1 MRFFLY
7 EIVARIVAIY
17 LFVDYS
23 RKLWFGL
30 VERKIGYVVRDGDF
44 LRVRPAILRAGC
56 EPYNSAQHEADH
68 CKNDETDVA
77 TREVL
82 VIFDNAPAAPEP
94 TVRALNYPALW
105 AICRN
110 PWRYLSA

>member
-23 RKLWFGL
+23 RKLWHGL

-44 LRVRPAILRAGC
+44 LSLLLDWVDW
-56 EPYNSAQHEADH
+56 S
-68 CKNDETDVA
+68 K
-77 TREVL
+77 L
-82 VIFDNAPAAPEP
+82 VIYRDAGAGPVLDTNRPRDIYVVCKLLCCDIWLVAPKH
-94 TVRALNYPALW
+94 
-105 AICRN
+105 
-110 PWRYLSA
+110 LSIR

>member
-23 RKLWFGL
+23 RKLWHGL

-44 LRVRPAILRAGC
+44 LSLLLDWVDWSKLVIYRDAAPVRYWIQIG
-56 EPYNSAQHEADH
+56 
-68 CKNDETDVA
+68 
-77 TREVL
+77 L
-82 VIFDNAPAAPEP
+82 VIFTLFASFF
-94 TVRALNYPALW
+94 V
-105 AICRN
+105 AIFGWWHPN
-110 PWRYLSA
+110 T